1 MNAPRGKTSPDS
13 TGGSFKPATGQR
25 SRVDTS
31 DMEQRITV
39 WAESGLMPAGED
51 PWPDDGWKPAPRWVG
66 ERYDAWGRTPAGEL
80 VVAKAITDETYVAV
94 TTESG
99 VICAEMRFP
108 TPEGEMDEHI
118 AAAQQAVLRAW
129 LTTSG

>member
-1 MNAPRGKTSPDS
+1 MNATRGKTSPDS
-13 TGGSFKPATGQR
+13 TGGSFKAATGQR

-51 PWPDDGWKPAPRWVG
+51 PWPDDGWEPAPRWVG

-108 TPEGEMDEHI
+108 TPEGEMSEHI
-118 AAAQQAVLRAW
+118 AAALHAVLRA
-129 LTTSG
+129 